1 MGIFSAIANL
11 AAAIIPQ
18 EPKEEIEEGWI
29 DTEADQEVSTR
40 ETPSLEDDWID
51 LGDAVAEGPPTSIND
66 DPYITEM
73 TTTVISLYKAEFGRR
88 GIEVHSA
95 NKEVLM
101 KICKIVS
108 LNFEQ
113 CEQQLLTAL
122 AQ

>member
-29 DTEADQEVSTR
+29 DTESDQEVSTM
-40 ETPSLEDDWID
+40 ETPPLEDDWVD
-51 LGDAVAEGPPTSIND
+51 LGDARTEDPPKSIND
-66 DPYITEM
+66 DKYITEM
-73 TTTVISLYKAEFGRR
+73 TTTVISLYKTEFGQNPQAH
-88 GIEVHSA
+88 VP